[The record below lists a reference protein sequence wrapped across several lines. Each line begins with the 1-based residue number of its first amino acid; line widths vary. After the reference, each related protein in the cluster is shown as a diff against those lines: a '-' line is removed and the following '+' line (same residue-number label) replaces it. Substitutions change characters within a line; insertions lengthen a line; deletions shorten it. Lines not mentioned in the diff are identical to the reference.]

1 MRDRL
6 RRKTKNAFTA
16 DSWPRASAAETRERS
31 PAQAV
36 SAACLSAWGGALA
49 RWASVAV
56 ALGESLAAGAR
67 QHGGRQA
74 AGSTQ
79 DRRAGAPE
87 GCRERERREAGA
99 AGRHGQAA
107 ESYGQHGV
115 RVAEASGRG
124 RWFSSGADRG
134 SCSARLSGGQ
144 ARTNRRTVVHWAA

>member
-1 MRDRL
+1 MLGRVQARL
-6 RRKTKNAFTA
+6 RRGNGALHRQCRR
-16 DSWPRASAAETRERS
+16 RASVPGAARLLVGPAS
-31 PAQAV
+31 PSRWGSHWRRAHG
-36 SAACLSAWGGALA
+36 STAA
-49 RWASVAV
+49 
-56 ALGESLAAGAR
+56 
-67 QHGGRQA
+67 GRQA

-79 DRRAGAPE
+79 DRRAGALE

-99 AGRHGQAA
+99 AGRRGQAA
-107 ESYGQHGV
+107 ESYGQRGV